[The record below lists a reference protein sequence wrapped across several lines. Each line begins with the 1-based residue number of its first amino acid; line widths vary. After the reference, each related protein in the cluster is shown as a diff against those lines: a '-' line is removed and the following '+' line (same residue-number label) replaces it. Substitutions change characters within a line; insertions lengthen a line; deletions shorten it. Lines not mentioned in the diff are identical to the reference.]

1 MNLGALMNSSALM
14 NFSALVTA
22 TLLLFAAP
30 AQYGPPPIS
39 KIPPPRQTFVAAA
52 QVVLDNATAVDL
64 KGDRDKFT
72 TQMQQLKQ
80 SSDNLN
86 TMAADDGEKNIAT
99 SMKDILF
106 QISSCHIQ
114 AIDGTST
121 DKCEAQIKTA
131 EKQAMTALNRHKDNG
146 SWVEG
151 PPA

>member
-1 MNLGALMNSSALM
+1 MNTAAFL
-14 NFSALVTA
+14 TA
-22 TLLLFAAP
+22 TLFLLAAP
-30 AQYGPPPIS
+30 AQQGPPSLSPV
-39 KIPPPRQTFVAAA
+39 PPPRQTFIAAA
-52 QVVLDNATAVDL
+52 EVALDNASAVDL
-64 KGDRDKFT
+64 KGDADHFT

-131 EKQAMTALNRHKDNG
+131 EKQAMIAINHHKDG
-146 SWVEG
+146 SSWVEG

>member
-1 MNLGALMNSSALM
+1 MNP
-14 NFSALVTA
+14 
-22 TLLLFAAP
+22 AAP
-30 AQYGPPPIS
+30 ITAALFILAAQYGPPPVS

-52 QVVLDNATAVDL
+52 QAVLDNAAAVDL
-64 KGDRDKFT
+64 KGDADHFT

-80 SSDNLN
+80 SSDNLKS
-86 TMAADDGEKNIAT
+86 MAADDGEEDIAT
-99 SMKDILF
+99 SMKDIMF

-114 AIDGTST
+114 AIDGTPT

-131 EKQAMTALNRHKDNG
+131 ERQAMTVLNRHKDNG